1 MKFGLLI
8 ECDRRFD
15 AAIEA
20 SVLAERSGFSSIWI
34 SEHHNTEG
42 YIGSPLVAL
51 AAIAARTTSVRLG
64 PFVLLLPQYQ
74 PLRVAEDG
82 ALVDRISLG
91 RLVLAVGLGYVAQ
104 EFAMLGIPMTERAS
118 RMEEGVEV
126 VKRLWTER
134 QVSFTGRHFK
144 LEAAGIHPG
153 PVQKPRPPIWLGG
166 WSDRALARAARLGDA
181 WVPGPTADLVAL
193 RNCYETYHRA
203 RVAQG
208 RPPDGAEVPACREVF
223 VAATRR
229 EAFERGGRPLAQ
241 FYRDSYF
248 RWAHPLA
255 GRDHMSDEDIALD
268 RFVIGDP
275 DDCVAQIERFRK
287 ALGWTHLIC
296 RMGVPGISH
305 ESLLNGIRLLGD
317 HVIPHFS

>member
-1 MKFGLLI
+1 MEFGLLI
-8 ECDRRFD
+8 ECDRSFD

-20 SVLAERSGFSSIWI
+20 SVVAERSGFSSIWI
-34 SEHHNTEG
+34 SEHHNVEG
-42 YIGSPLVAL
+42 YVGSPLVAL
-51 AAIAARTTSVRLG
+51 AAIAMRTTRMRLG
-64 PFVLLLPQYQ
+64 PLVLLMPQYQ

-82 ALVDRISLG
+82 AMVDRISQG

-126 VKRLWTER
+126 VKRLWTEQR
-134 QVSFTGRHFK
+134 VNFAGRHIK
-144 LEAAGIHPG
+144 LEGAAIHPR

-166 WSDRALARAARLGDA
+166 WSDKALARAARLGDA
-181 WVPGPTADLVAL
+181 WVPGPTADLEAL

-203 RVAQG
+203 LAAHEKSR
-208 RPPDGAEVPACREVF
+208 DGAEVPASREVF
-223 VAATRR
+223 VAGTRR
-229 EAFERGGRPLAQ
+229 EALERGGRPLAK

-248 RWAHPLA
+248 KWSHPLA
-255 GRDHMSDEDIALD
+255 GRDDMSDEEIARD

-275 DDCVAQIERFRK
+275 DDCVAQIERFRE

-296 RMGVPGISH
+296 RMDVPGISH
-305 ESLLNGIRLLGD
+305 ESLLDGIRLFGD
-317 HVIPHFS
+317 RVIPHFC